1 MPRAYARQLLKPNLL
16 LVVGA
21 ALIGLLGLEA
31 GLRAKL
37 ALESQSFEEALASRP
52 RIGAD
57 GRATLG
63 QMIRPTGDRRLYEL
77 IPGLHVNFTRA
88 DVSINADG
96 FRGALHPRKKPP
108 GTVRLVGLGDSVM
121 FGWGVDDGL
130 DYLSVLERRL
140 NEREPKTAWEVVNTA
155 VPGYNTVM
163 EVETLK
169 RRGLAYAPDIVILGY
184 CVNDLSLPQ
193 FVQAE
198 PDVFSWRR
206 SFLGDFLRE
215 RLARPGSA
223 TRRDGGEA
231 AGDDPFADEARPVPD
246 RYQDMVGLLAFSRA
260 VTELRALGQE
270 HGFDVVVLFFWS
282 APATIRRI
290 VEPLGFRLVD
300 TRAAMKAFL
309 ERAGV
314 RELRGS
320 ALSLSREDSHPSALG
335 HELIA
340 GSLYDGLRAAGLLE
354 RARARAPIA
363 PAAAVK

>member
-1 MPRAYARQLLKPNLL
+1 MPLVARLL
-16 LVVGA
+16 LVVA
-21 ALIGLLGLEA
+21 ATLVGLLALEA
-31 GLRAKL
+31 GLRAK
-37 ALESQSFEEALASRP
+37 AAFEGRSFEEALASRP

-63 QMIRPTGDRRLYEL
+63 QMIRATGDRRLYEL
-77 IPGLHVNFTRA
+77 IPGLRVNFTRA
-88 DVSINADG
+88 RVSINVDG
-96 FRGALHPRKKPP
+96 FRGALRSREKPP
-108 GTVRLVGLGDSVM
+108 GTLRLLGLGDSVM

-140 NEREPKTAWEVVNTA
+140 AQQELGARWEIVNTA

-169 RRGLAYAPDIVILGY
+169 HRGLAYAPDIVILGY

-193 FVQAE
+193 FVEAE
-198 PDVFSWRR
+198 PEVFSLRR
-206 SFLGDFLRE
+206 SFLSDFARE
-215 RLARPGSA
+215 RLTRAGS
-223 TRRDGGEA
+223 EA
-231 AGDDPFADEARPVPD
+231 AADDPFAEQARSVPD
-246 RYQDMVGLLAFSRA
+246 RYRDMVGIEAFSRA
-260 VTELRALGQE
+260 VTELRALGQQ

-300 TRAAMKAFL
+300 TRVAMKAFL
-309 ERAGV
+309 GREGL

-340 GSLYDGLRAAGLLE
+340 ESLYDGLREAGLFE
-354 RARARAPIA
+354 RARSRAALVPIA
-363 PAAAVK
+363 PVSALK